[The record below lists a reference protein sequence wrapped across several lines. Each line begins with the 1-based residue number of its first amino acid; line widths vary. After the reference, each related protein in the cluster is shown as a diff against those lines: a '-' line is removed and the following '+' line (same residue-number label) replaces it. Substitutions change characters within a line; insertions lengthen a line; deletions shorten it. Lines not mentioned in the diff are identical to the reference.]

1 METNLNNYF
10 TYLPFCFYR
19 KFLLFQEKFAVKLL
33 CFCCNLLLFNAC
45 NAQKTTE
52 SPKTNYVQVLEK
64 RLQKTE
70 QEILQNPN
78 KNQLLLQKAYILDS
92 LQNYLDALETI
103 NIFLGKE
110 PQNIAGY
117 YLRSKVKISLRD
129 ESGAINDF
137 NKILSLNPKEAE
149 AYFQRG
155 LLRLQ
160 FKDTSGACLEFQK
173 AKDFKHAKAIES
185 YQKFCQ
191 KTN

>member
-1 METNLNNYF
+1 MEINQNN
-10 TYLPFCFYR
+10 THFCLKPKFYR
-19 KFLLFQEKFAVKLL
+19 KSFSLKEKFAVKLL
-33 CFCCNLLLFNAC
+33 LLCCNLFFFSTC
-45 NAQKTTE
+45 NAQKTTDY
-52 SPKTNYVQVLEK
+52 PKISNVELLEK

-70 QEILQNPN
+70 QEILQNPQ
-78 KNQLLLQKAYILDS
+78 KSQLLLQKAYILDS

-103 NIFLGKE
+103 NVFLRKE

-117 YLRSKVKISLRD
+117 YLRGKIKISLRD

-173 AKDFKHAKAIES
+173 AKELKYSKAIES

-191 KTN
+191 KIN

>member
-1 METNLNNYF
+1 M
-10 TYLPFCFYR
+10 
-19 KFLLFQEKFAVKLL
+19 
-33 CFCCNLLLFNAC
+33 CCNLLLLNAC
-45 NAQKTTE
+45 NAQE
-52 SPKTNYVQVLEK
+52 SPKTNYVQILEK
-64 RLQKTE
+64 HLQRIE

-103 NIFLGKE
+103 NIFLQKE

-117 YLRSKVKISLRD
+117 YLRGKVKISLKD

-137 NKILSLNPKEAE
+137 NKILLLNPKEAE

-160 FKDTSGACLEFQK
+160 FKDTSGACWEFRR
-173 AKDFKHAKAIES
+173 AKDLKHNRAMEN
-185 YQKFCQ
+185 YRKFCQ